1 MAIVK
6 EGVLFSIFYFHQR
19 QRTILYNEKEGVKT
33 VLMMDKRY
41 IGADETGKG
50 FNWGNVG

>member
-6 EGVLFSIFYFHQR
+6 DRVPYSIFYFHQR

-50 FNWGNVG
+50 FDKGNVE